1 MAGHPLIP
9 STNPSSKPPARSTKN
24 FKCLYCFQKG
34 HTISRCHI
42 VTYDQQNGLIKR
54 IGSEFL
60 LSDNSPI
67 LLDPW
72 RPIKDIVD
80 TFSAIHNP
88 QSFASLPP
96 STDFSYSLAS
106 TAATE
111 ESTMEEDLSK
121 VTLSSAQTTE
131 ETNRQVVNDLPSPG
145 SIEVKLNG
153 SSCEGLLY
161 PGCLFNFISK
171 DLAHKL
177 NLDVHPQ
184 DIWLPGVCDY
194 NIKITGIALAS
205 LSLDGICE
213 TTSFQ
218 VTQKIV
224 PLIFGKPFMKDFS
237 AVIDYKEPEP
247 PTLTVL
253 DSGGIEHLFPI
264 AQVKQERTNSLGINN
279 LSGSDFKDISSFFL
293 DC

>member
-1 MAGHPLIP
+1 MAGHSLTP
-9 STNPSSKPPARSTKN
+9 STNPSSKPPARSPKN

-42 VTYDQQNGLIKR
+42 VTYDQQKGLIKR
-54 IGSEFL
+54 IGSEFW

-131 ETNRQVVNDLPSPG
+131 ETNHQVVDNLPSLG
-145 SIEVKLNG
+145 SIGVKLNG
-153 SSCEGLLY
+153 YDCEGLLC
-161 PGCLFNFISK
+161 PGLLFNFISEEEAQEL
-171 DLAHKL
+171 DF
-177 NLDVHPQ
+177 DVHPQ
-184 DIWLPGVCDY
+184 DIWMPGICDDD
-194 NIKITGIALAS
+194 IKISGIALAS
-205 LSLDGICE
+205 LSISGVFE
-213 TTSFQ
+213 TTSFL
-218 VTQKIV
+218 VTQKIG
-224 PLIFGKPFMKDFS
+224 PLILGKPFMKDFS
-237 AVIDYKEPEP
+237 AVINYNEPEP
-247 PTLTVL
+247 PMLKVS
-253 DSGGIEHLFPI
+253 DSGGNKHLFPI
-264 AQVKQERTNSLGINN
+264 SQATSNCTRNS
-279 LSGSDFKDISSFFL
+279 
-293 DC
+293 